1 MEVIIRNMRISDV
14 KKITEYDL
22 IMLGETL
29 GEETIKR
36 HIDNNSLMKYFV
48 METKDNR
55 DFIGQVSLWIDEDK
69 AQVNNFYIVKD
80 FQGKKLGRL
89 FMDYVFDYFRS
100 ININEITLEV
110 RESNSVAIKLYESYG
125 FKIATVRKNYYS
137 NNENAL
143 LMYLKIGSD

>member
-1 MEVIIRNMRISDV
+1 
-14 KKITEYDL
+14 
-22 IMLGETL
+22 
-29 GEETIKR
+29 
-36 HIDNNSLMKYFV
+36 
-48 METKDNR
+48 
-55 DFIGQVSLWIDEDK
+55 
-69 AQVNNFYIVKD
+69 
-80 FQGKKLGRL
+80 
-89 FMDYVFDYFRS
+89 MDYVFDYFRS